1 MHILAVTA
9 AVGGGL
15 GATLRFYS
23 GVLINSIAGSHFPYA
38 TLFVNVIGSFLIG
51 FLMELPILKAADSAQ
66 LRVFLITGIL
76 GGFTTFSAFSL
87 DVLKLLDA
95 QQYAAAGLYILCSLV
110 VSLVAIFVSV
120 YIARGI
126 FG

>member
-1 MHILAVTA
+1 MYNLGVAVA
-9 AVGGGL
+9 AGGGL
-15 GATLRFYS
+15 GAVLRFYS
-23 GVLINSIAGSHFPYA
+23 GHVINGMAGSHFPYS
-38 TLFVNVIGSFLIG
+38 TIFVNIVGSFLIG
-51 FLMELPILKAADSAQ
+51 FLMELPALKSADSVE
-66 LRVFLITGIL
+66 LRAFLITGIL

-95 QQYAAAGLYILCSLV
+95 QQYASAGLYILCSLV
-110 VSLVAIFVSV
+110 VSLVAIFTSV